1 MCISIPRLRLQGF
14 AKIGSSVF
22 IPVRVG
28 RGDAAPVNVSEVDRV
43 RGRERRRLRRRVSGA
58 AHVASRATRP
68 WWFTVSRNLVAA
80 LDWVFFVQVA
90 GRVAP

>member
-28 RGDAAPVNVSEVDRV
+28 RGDAGSRPVFGHSSLEAQN
-43 RGRERRRLRRRVSGA
+43 ERLA
-58 AHVASRATRP
+58 AR
-68 WWFTVSRNLVAA
+68 
-80 LDWVFFVQVA
+80 
-90 GRVAP
+90 